1 MKAASR
7 AGRRPSSFAT
17 LSPYDDDCL
26 TVIIETAK
34 GSPNKCAYTPR
45 LGDFVLTG
53 VLPAGAVCP
62 DDLTA
67 STKRL
72 RAATRLITTLSN
84 ADGRATRWS
93 TPDQRNRGGL
103 P

>member
-62 DDLTA
+62 YDFD
-67 STKRL
+67 RF
-72 RAATRLITTLSN
+72 N
-84 ADGRATRWS
+84 E
-93 TPDQRNRGGL
+93 TPARSYPPDHHTVQC
-103 P
+103 